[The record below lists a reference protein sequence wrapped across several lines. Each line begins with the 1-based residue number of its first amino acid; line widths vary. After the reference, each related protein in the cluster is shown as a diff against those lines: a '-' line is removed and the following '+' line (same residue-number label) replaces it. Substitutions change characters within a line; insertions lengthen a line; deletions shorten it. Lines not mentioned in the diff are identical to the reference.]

1 MEVLI
6 QDASGDTL
14 LSGTAQLVLDRDD
27 PFHGAF
33 QVEGGCSATAI
44 GSGWALMLH
53 EDYPVGTKISVRTKM
68 SDTSE
73 LYVRF
78 HNYGTGESSI
88 MYPDEDG
95 YLHFEVELAEL
106 PELGEGLVGA
116 QCSLGLRDAVG
127 YYRDTNLY
135 LYTKSTA
142 QYGASVG
149 GLDLTENL
157 TPMIQNVSSLT
168 QVTQDMLQPDGTF
181 RVEGYLFNQVDKLL
195 INGVEAVVEPDSWLW
210 YCDIQLEPGVNIV
223 NAYAYK
229 GDAQGKSYLAQI
241 YYTGEG
247 PALTLH
253 VHPDTNGVYRVYE
266 DRFLL
271 SGSVTTL
278 LDDAQIYINGCLV
291 EGAYDFGNASGADT
305 VSQSFSQKIPL
316 HEGHNYVTI

>member
-106 PELGEGLVGA
+106 PELGEG
-116 QCSLGLRDAVG
+116 
-127 YYRDTNLY
+127 
-135 LYTKSTA
+135 
-142 QYGASVG
+142 
-149 GLDLTENL
+149 
-157 TPMIQNVSSLT
+157 
-168 QVTQDMLQPDGTF
+168 
-181 RVEGYLFNQVDKLL
+181 
-195 INGVEAVVEPDSWLW
+195 W
-210 YCDIQLEPGVNIV
+210 
-223 NAYAYK
+223 
-229 GDAQGKSYLAQI
+229 
-241 YYTGEG
+241 
-247 PALTLH
+247 
-253 VHPDTNGVYRVYE
+253 
-266 DRFLL
+266 
-271 SGSVTTL
+271 
-278 LDDAQIYINGCLV
+278 
-291 EGAYDFGNASGADT
+291 
-305 VSQSFSQKIPL
+305 
-316 HEGHNYVTI
+316 